1 MNFPTRRSW
10 RLRARL
16 DADPPP
22 GEAYVFT
29 TARNAFLDAWR
40 RRRSEQ
46 RKRENAAAEP
56 DAAAGTWCADAGAA
70 SPHRT
75 TERNQLRTDLQAALE
90 RLPEDQRTVFLLSEV
105 EGLKYEQIAEVMDIP
120 AGTVASRKHHAA
132 RAPCAGNSRGWDMRC
147 EECRALLR
155 SLVDGRMDGRTRR
168 EMGLHLAEC
177 DECSALIEQ
186 ERFWDDALLG
196 YLDHELPPD
205 LRSEIL
211 GDLADVET
219 PATETISRLD
229 RLDRRSRWRLMA
241 WAATRDF
248 ADPMQW
254 LRTAAGGGSGPAGG
268 LVVDRRPPGWA
279 ATVHRAGADRAYR
292 AGWDRPAIRRPPD
305 RTPVA
310 VRPDDLGG
318 RR

>member
-1 MNFPTRRSW
+1 
-10 RLRARL
+10 
-16 DADPPP
+16 
-22 GEAYVFT
+22 
-29 TARNAFLDAWR
+29 
-40 RRRSEQ
+40 
-46 RKRENAAAEP
+46 
-56 DAAAGTWCADAGAA
+56 
-70 SPHRT
+70 
-75 TERNQLRTDLQAALE
+75 
-90 RLPEDQRTVFLLSEV
+90 
-105 EGLKYEQIAEVMDIP
+105 
-120 AGTVASRKHHAA
+120 
-132 RAPCAGNSRGWDMRC
+132 MRC

-168 EMGLHLAEC
+168 KMGLHLAEC

-254 LRTAAGGGSGPAGG
+254 LRTAAVAAAALLAVWWWTGDRQDEPRPFTEPAPIVHTAPDGTGPRYDDPPTGRLSLSG
-268 LVVDRRPPGWA
+268 RM
-279 ATVHRAGADRAYR
+279 
-292 AGWDRPAIRRPPD
+292 I
-305 RTPVA
+305 
-310 VRPDDLGG
+310 
-318 RR
+318 